1 MTAPPL
7 TSVVSD
13 RTDVELAAVFE
24 RVWEAR
30 GYETRVRF
38 RGPDVHVEAA
48 GETPEGAT
56 RELRIWITTT
66 GTVTA
71 DKTSAFVR
79 RCERAGI
86 EPYVAAVGGGRVAP
100 DAHRR
105 GLVVLD
111 APALAVEIR
120 ETGVE
125 SFVRDLAAREEP
137 AATNWLGERIEG
149 RGGDGDDGTE
159 GERDEAEGDEADRL
173 TRREALKKAGTYV
186 AGGLVTYLA
195 VERVS
200 DVVQQSPEL
209 RAAVARHAVWVDD
222 RLPDVA
228 LPTVEWSLP
237 TPQPLSEESTLPNRT
252 TAVATPTNATTIP
265 YGDLRTNPESYAGT
279 TVTYTGRVEETM
291 ERDEVRLALV
301 AVEDD
306 RGRLSGDVVARWPTG
321 RFFDGDIG
329 FRLLADER
337 VRLWGVVAGEGSI
350 SGGVQYPR
358 IDVSVLEKS

>member
-1 MTAPPL
+1 MTAPSL

-13 RTDVELAAVFE
+13 RSDVELAAVFE
-24 RVWEAR
+24 RVWGAR

-38 RGPDVHVEAA
+38 RGPDVHVEAT
-48 GETPEGAT
+48 GETPEGAKHD
-56 RELRIWITTT
+56 LRIWITTT

-71 DKTSAFVR
+71 DKASAFVR

-86 EPYVAAVGGGRVAP
+86 EPYVAAVGGGRVAS
-100 DAHRR
+100 DAHRP

-111 APALAVEIR
+111 APAIAVEIR
-120 ETGVE
+120 EAGVE
-125 SFVRDLAAREEP
+125 SFVRDLAAG
-137 AATNWLGERIEG
+137 ASGA
-149 RGGDGDDGTE
+149 GGDGDS
-159 GERDEAEGDEADRL
+159 EALDSESEGDDPEADGADRL

-195 VERVS
+195 AERVS

-209 RAAVARHAVWVDD
+209 RAAVARRAAWLDA
-222 RLPDVA
+222 RLPDVR

-252 TAVATPTNATTIP
+252 TAVATPANATAIP
-265 YGDLRTNPESYAGT
+265 YADLRTNPESFTGT
-279 TVTYTGRVEETM
+279 AVTYTGRVEETM
-291 ERDEVRLALV
+291 ERDEIRLALV

-321 RFFDGDIG
+321 RFFHDDIG

-350 SGGVQYPR
+350 SGGVRYPR
-358 IDVSVLEKS
+358 IDVSVLEKP

>member
-1 MTAPPL
+1 MTAPRL

-24 RVWEAR
+24 RVWGAR
-30 GYETRVRF
+30 GYQTRVRF
-38 RGPDVHVEAA
+38 RGPDVHVDAV
-48 GETPEGAT
+48 GKTPEGAK

-71 DKTSAFVR
+71 DKASAFVR

-86 EPYVAAVGGGRVAP
+86 EPYVAAVGGGRVVP
-100 DAHRR
+100 DAHRP
-105 GLVVLD
+105 GFVVLD
-111 APALAVEIR
+111 APAIAVEIR

-125 SFVRDLAAREEP
+125 SFVRDLAAE
-137 AATNWLGERIEG
+137 
-149 RGGDGDDGTE
+149 GDGASDGEGGGLGSEGDDDAE
-159 GERDEAEGDEADRL
+159 DPEDDEADENDAADRL
-173 TRREALKKAGTYV
+173 TRREALTKVGTYV

-200 DVVQQSPEL
+200 DFVQRSPKL
-209 RAAVARHAVWVDD
+209 RAAVARRAAWLDA
-222 RLPDVA
+222 RLPDVR
-228 LPTVEWSLP
+228 LPTVEWSVP

-252 TAVATPTNATTIP
+252 TAVSTPANATTIP
-265 YGDLRTNPESYAGT
+265 YADLRERPETYTGT
-279 TVTYTGRVEETM
+279 AVTYAGRVEETM

-321 RFFDGDIG
+321 RFFDDDDIG

-337 VRLWGVVAGEGSI
+337 VRFWGVVAGEGSI

>member
-7 TSVVSD
+7 ASVVSA

-30 GYETRVRF
+30 GYQTRVRF

-79 RCERAGI
+79 RCERAAI

-111 APALAVEIR
+111 APTIAVEIR

-125 SFVRDLAAREEP
+125 SFVRDLAAE
-137 AATNWLGERIEG
+137 ADGAD
-149 RGGDGDDGTE
+149 GDGG
-159 GERDEAEGDEADRL
+159 GPSSGAEGDDSNDDEADRL
-173 TRREALKKAGTYV
+173 TRREALKKAGAYV

-200 DVVQQSPEL
+200 DFVQQSPKL
-209 RAAVARHAVWVDD
+209 RAAVARHAAWLDA
-222 RLPDVA
+222 RLPDVR
-228 LPTVEWSLP
+228 LPTIEWSLP

-252 TAVATPTNATTIP
+252 TAVATPANATTIP
-265 YGDLRTNPESYAGT
+265 YADLRTNPESYAGT

-291 ERDEVRLALV
+291 ERGEARLALV

-350 SGGVQYPR
+350 SGGAQYPR
-358 IDVSVLEKS
+358 IDVSVLEKT

>member
-7 TSVVSD
+7 TSVVSA
-13 RTDVELAAVFE
+13 RTDVELASVFE

-30 GYETRVRF
+30 GYRTRVRF
-38 RGPDVHVEAA
+38 RGPDVHVEAT

-86 EPYVAAVGGGRVAP
+86 EPYVAAVGDGRVAP

-111 APALAVEIR
+111 APTIAVEIR
-120 ETGVE
+120 EAGVE
-125 SFVRDLAAREEP
+125 SFVRDLTAREEP
-137 AATNWLGERIEG
+137 ATNWLGDRAE
-149 RGGDGDDGTE
+149 GGDGDGDDTE
-159 GERDEAEGDEADRL
+159 GEHDESEGDDAGRI

-195 VERVS
+195 VEQVS
-200 DVVQQSPEL
+200 DFVQRSPKL
-209 RAAVARHAVWVDD
+209 RAAVARRAAWVDD
-222 RLPDVA
+222 HLTDVS
-228 LPTVEWSLP
+228 LPTVEWSIP
-237 TPQPLSEESTLPNRT
+237 TPQPLSEESTLPNQT

-265 YGDLRTNPESYAGT
+265 YADLRTNPESYAGT

-291 ERDEVRLALV
+291 ERGEARLALV

-306 RGRLSGDVVARWPTG
+306 RGRLSGDVIARWPTG

-329 FRLLADER
+329 FRLLTDER

-358 IDVSVLEKS
+358 IDVSVLEKT

>member
-1 MTAPPL
+1 MTAPRL

-13 RTDVELAAVFE
+13 RTDIELAAVFE
-24 RVWEAR
+24 RVWRAR
-30 GYETRVRF
+30 GYQTRVRF
-38 RGPDVHVEAA
+38 RGPDVHVDAV
-48 GETPEGAT
+48 GKTPEGAK
-56 RELRIWITTT
+56 RELRIWITST
-66 GTVTA
+66 GPVTA
-71 DKTSAFVR
+71 DKASAFVR

-100 DAHRR
+100 DAHRP

-111 APALAVEIR
+111 APAIAVEIR

-125 SFVRDLAAREEP
+125 SFVRDLAAEGDGASDGESGG
-137 AATNWLGERIEG
+137 LGSE
-149 RGGDGDDGTE
+149 GDGD
-159 GERDEAEGDEADRL
+159 AEDPDAPEDDEADRL
-173 TRREALKKAGTYV
+173 TRREALTQAGTYV

-200 DVVQQSPEL
+200 DFVQRSPKL
-209 RAAVARHAVWVDD
+209 RAAVARRVAWLDA
-222 RLPDVA
+222 RLPDVR
-228 LPTVEWSLP
+228 LPTVEWSVP
-237 TPQPLSEESTLPNRT
+237 TPQPLSEKSTLPNRT
-252 TAVATPTNATTIP
+252 TAVSTPANATTIP
-265 YGDLRTNPESYAGT
+265 YADLRERPETYTGT
-279 TVTYTGRVEETM
+279 AVTYAGRVEETM

-321 RFFDGDIG
+321 RFFDDDIG

>member
-1 MTAPPL
+1 MTAPSL

-13 RTDVELAAVFE
+13 RSDVELAAVFE
-24 RVWEAR
+24 RVWGAR

-38 RGPDVHVEAA
+38 RGPDVHVEAT
-48 GETPEGAT
+48 GKTPEGAK
-56 RELRIWITTT
+56 RDLRIWITTT

-71 DKTSAFVR
+71 DKASAFVR

-86 EPYVAAVGGGRVAP
+86 EPYVAAVGGGRVAS
-100 DAHRR
+100 DAHRP

-111 APALAVEIR
+111 APAIAVEIR

-125 SFVRDLAAREEP
+125 SFVRELAIGDGGSDGGSPDAD
-137 AATNWLGERIEG
+137 
-149 RGGDGDDGTE
+149 GDGDDPVD
-159 GERDEAEGDEADRL
+159 DEDDEADRL

-195 VERVS
+195 VEQVS
-200 DVVQQSPEL
+200 DFVQRSPKL
-209 RAAVARHAVWVDD
+209 RAAVARRAAWVDD
-222 RLPDVA
+222 HLPDVA

-252 TAVATPTNATTIP
+252 TAVATPANATTIP
-265 YGDLRTNPESYAGT
+265 YADLRTNPESYAGT

-291 ERDEVRLALV
+291 ERDETRLALV

-321 RFFDGDIG
+321 CFFDGDIG

-350 SGGVQYPR
+350 SGGVRYPR
-358 IDVSVLEKS
+358 IDVSALEKA

>member
-7 TSVVSD
+7 TSVVSA

-79 RCERAGI
+79 GCERAGI

-111 APALAVEIR
+111 APAIAVEIR

-125 SFVRDLAAREEP
+125 SFVRDLAAREEQ

-149 RGGDGDDGTE
+149 RGGDDDDTE
-159 GERDEAEGDEADRL
+159 GERDESEGDDAGRL

-195 VERVS
+195 VEQIS
-200 DVVQQSPEL
+200 DAVQRSPKL
-209 RAAVARHAVWVDD
+209 RAAVARHAAWLDA
-222 RLPDVA
+222 RLPNVR
-228 LPTVEWSLP
+228 LPTVEWSIP
-237 TPQPLSEESTLPNRT
+237 TPQPLPEESTLPNRT
-252 TAVATPTNATTIP
+252 TTVATPANATTIP
-265 YGDLRTNPESYAGT
+265 YADLRTNPESYAGT
-279 TVTYTGRVEETM
+279 TVTYAGRIEETM
-291 ERDEVRLALV
+291 ERGEVRLALV

-329 FRLLADER
+329 FRLLVDER
-337 VRLWGVVAGEGSI
+337 VRLWGVAAGESSI

-358 IDVSVLEKS
+358 IDVSVLEQT